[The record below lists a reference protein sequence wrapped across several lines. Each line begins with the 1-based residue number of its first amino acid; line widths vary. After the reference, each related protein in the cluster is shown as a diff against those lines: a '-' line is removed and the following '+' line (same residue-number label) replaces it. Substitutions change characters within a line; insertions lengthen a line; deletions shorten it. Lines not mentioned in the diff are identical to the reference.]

1 MVDKRTER
9 YRGERKEVDGESDMT
24 QVKINNTDDFFRQI
38 GKALQGKPEIKGALT
53 AEKKARL
60 DYIQT
65 WVDYFIN
72 APDFPGR
79 LLWVESWIL
88 KYQAVL
94 DERIK

>member
-1 MVDKRTER
+1 
-9 YRGERKEVDGESDMT
+9 MT
-24 QVKINNTDDFFRQI
+24 QII
-38 GKALQGKPEIKGALT
+38 GPVPV
-53 AEKKARL
+53 EKKARL

-79 LLWVESWIL
+79 LLWVESWRL

-94 DERIK
+94 DEVE